1 MRNFSLNVQ
10 VRMTYAHMTDF
21 WLDKIALELH
31 HTKKLF
37 YVIFGKT
44 SLLWASKNAQYV
56 QIFFWKK
63 YNYSLLSA
71 TTFRNLQQPDLLQ
84 DMFERGW

>member
-1 MRNFSLNVQ
+1 MRKFSLNVQ

-56 QIFFWKK
+56 QIFFGK
-63 YNYSLLSA
+63 S
-71 TTFRNLQQPDLLQ
+71 TTTLYFLQQLFATCNNLICCKTGLIR
-84 DMFERGW
+84 FC